1 MRKLLTITL
10 TSLALA
16 APVAVVSTAAEAHTT
31 GVHDN
36 CTNLNQKWPHG
47 LGRQGARDRTS
58 GDPVTNFRRNTK
70 AYNRADNHNGTLD
83 ADNDGIACEK
93 H

>member
-47 LGRQGARDRTS
+47 LGRRGARDHTS